1 MAYIPSE
8 CTQEQYRSAIYN
20 ADSKHKC
27 YLAFNGVEYED
38 IDEILEKITIK
49 SNIIDTSSKIFSLSN
64 LISKSIEI
72 RVHDID
78 LSKIQDQIELKIG
91 TYINEEIGY
100 VYVPIGIFNL
110 QETPTTSNGITTI
123 KARDNSVKLDNGYNA
138 KPLLDS
144 SELTTTDPQGNEV
157 KIVTK
162 MQLLENICIT
172 NNITCGVNEFRGMEE
187 TIGIYD
193 SSISGRTYV
202 SYLAEQS
209 GCFAYIDRHGAL
221 QFIKLDSLST
231 HTLPFED
238 VSSFTNDTKY
248 TISKTIYESG
258 VIKYESSQGEPT
270 NDILYLD
277 SANPY
282 INTQNQ
288 INEIHEIVNG
298 FSIDSFKIDNIY
310 GNPSIDPFD
319 FIETMDE
326 NNNTYKTLGQNTLI
340 YNGKLKHTFDTQIS
354 KEKRKTNVSQNSNE
368 YFKKYVKTTV
378 DNEVGSLKIEVGGYS
393 QKIDNITNQNDSI
406 NGDLE
411 NIKGKMASLEV
422 NVDGVLIDV
431 SDHGEVLDK
440 MQYSFGT
447 QALRIGSSTSE
458 VNSLF
463 DNTGVKVY
471 NYEKLTAVFNNK
483 GSGIDKL
490 IVTGTAQLGYL
501 RVVKGIKNNKKV
513 TQIFH
518 LENLTEDLNDLV
530 GDE

>member
-72 RVHDID
+72 KVHDID

-123 KARDNSVKLDNGYNA
+123 KARDNSVKFDINYNA
-138 KPLLDS
+138 KPLIDGSETTITDS
-144 SELTTTDPQGNEV
+144 QGNTIKVVNKMEV
-157 KIVTK
+157 L
-162 MQLLENICIT
+162 QDIC
-172 NNITCGVNEFRGMEE
+172 ITCGVTCGVSEFRGMDE

-193 SSISGRTYV
+193 NTITGRTYV

-221 QFIKLDSLST
+221 QFIKLNSLST

-258 VIKYESSQGEPT
+258 VIKYESSHGEPT

-319 FIETMDE
+319 FIETTDE
-326 NNNTYKTLGQNTLI
+326 NNNTYKTLGQNTLT

-378 DNEVGSLKIEVGGYS
+378 DNEVGSLKIEVGSYS
-393 QKIDNITNQNDSI
+393 QKIDNISNENESI
-406 NGDLE
+406 NGDLKD
-411 NIKGKMASLEV
+411 IKGKMTSLRV
-422 NVDGVLIDV
+422 DVDGVLIDV
-431 SDHGEVLDK
+431 SNHGESLDK
-440 MQYSFGT
+440 MQYNFGT

-458 VNSLF
+458 VNSAL
-463 DNTGVKVY
+463 DNTGIKVY
-471 NYEKLTAVFNNK
+471 NYEELTAVFNNK

-518 LENLTEDLNDLV
+518 LENLIEDINKLV
-530 GDE
+530 GD